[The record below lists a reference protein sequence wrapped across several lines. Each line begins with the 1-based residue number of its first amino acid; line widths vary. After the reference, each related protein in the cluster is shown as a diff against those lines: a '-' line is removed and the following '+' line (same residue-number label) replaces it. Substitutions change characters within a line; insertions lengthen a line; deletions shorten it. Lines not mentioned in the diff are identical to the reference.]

1 MKQTITLKADN
12 KTVATLK
19 KMISLKKEYREIVAS
34 KIKTAKA

>member
-19 KMISLKKEYREIVAS
+19 MMISLKKQYREVIAS
-34 KIKTAKA
+34 KIKTEKV